1 MADLATGM
9 PGDPLCESIPPTF
22 TNFANLPPEI
32 RSQIW
37 EYALPNPRIIHIK
50 GNIRELNEGKR
61 CFADS
66 VDHPVLLHAC
76 HESRT
81 IVLKHYRCAFEPH
94 LRHPVFFD
102 HSQDVLLM
110 QNENILNNFF
120 ERSKGSITSEVTT
133 VKVIAIDLIRL
144 DFRPETHNVISLF
157 FSMMAVTGALATAV
171 TRFGN
176 LQEIVLLKPR
186 SEWDLQDSFSCDTY
200 KENLRRNYSDDEDLY
215 ARRRREFLKDNEGN
229 IPITTITTV
238 EDFWNRFS

>member
-1 MADLATGM
+1 MVDLATGN
-9 PGDPLCESIPPTF
+9 PLRESIPPTF

-50 GNIRELNEGKR
+50 GNIRELNEGKG

-66 VDHPVLLHAC
+66 LDHPVLLHAC

-81 IVLKHYRCAFEPH
+81 IALTHYRCAFEPH
-94 LRHPVFFD
+94 LRHPVYFD
-102 HSQDVLLM
+102 PSQDVLLM
-110 QNENILNNFF
+110 QNDNILNDFF

-133 VKVIAIDLIRL
+133 VKFIAIDLIRL
-144 DFRPETHNVISLF
+144 DFGPEPDCVISLF
-157 FSMMAVTGALATAV
+157 LSMMAVTSALATAV

-176 LQEIVLLKPR
+176 LQEIVLLKPC
-186 SEWDLQDSFSCDTY
+186 SEWDLQNSFSCACDIY
-200 KENLRRNYSDDEDLY
+200 KEDVRRNYSDDEDLY
-215 ARRRREFLKDNEGN
+215 ARKRREFLRDDEGN
-229 IPITTITTV
+229 IPITTTTTV